1 MTLPVFAL
9 GCQGRAPALYPH
21 LKTFFGW
28 SKDLASWLF
37 PPLPLLK
44 CCWAP
49 MAIEIK
55 PFWLGRPQH
64 YITTSVSPPFSSVV
78 VGPLLQRSGFLG
90 LANDQG
96 TSAHTQNRAKW
107 REWESRYGVEL
118 GALSS
123 IMDYRAWTSSLHI
136 PRMQHCWLFAGS
148 ANIFLFW
155 NNYILGPLYCGFPH
169 PGWVLPCCS

>member
-1 MTLPVFAL
+1 MTLPFFAL
-9 GCQGRAPALYPH
+9 GCQGRALALYPH

-107 REWESRYGVEL
+107 REREQIWCGTRGSFFHNGL
-118 GALSS
+118 QGLDFLAPHPQNAALLIFSP
-123 IMDYRAWTSSLHI
+123 ISLL
-136 PRMQHCWLFAGS
+136 CWLCKHF
-148 ANIFLFW
+148 F
-155 NNYILGPLYCGFPH
+155 ILK
-169 PGWVLPCCS
+169 